1 MIIMRKAHYYLC
13 FLFAGMLPL
22 AAQTAATADV
32 DKPEKFVR
40 TAWFACISA
49 VPDGV
54 ENPVKVMSG
63 KKLTE
68 LKLPRYMTS
77 APVKISA
84 DGIVRIVR
92 EIPDPENPEEMKYL
106 VLAEAKI
113 PDNVREALIILAPL
127 PEPKGD
133 LIFVAK
139 VQDLAD
145 FKGGDW
151 LFINL
156 STENIRVKLGDTVVD
171 VPPKRV
177 EVYDSPVIATP
188 VRVPVKFGYY
198 YREQKKWRMFSASTI
213 TQHATRREICIFNN
227 GSRPGKIKKHG
238 ILFPVQKKKP

>member
-1 MIIMRKAHYYLC
+1 MIIMRKDFYCLC
-13 FLFAGMLPL
+13 FLLAGILPL
-22 AAQTAATADV
+22 AAQSDSEGN
-32 DKPEKFVR
+32 KPSKSGR
-40 TAWFACISA
+40 SAWFACIA
-49 VPDGV
+49 PIPKGV

-92 EIPDPENPEEMKYL
+92 EVPDPENPEEIKYL

-113 PDNVREALIILAPL
+113 PDSVREALIILAPMAK
-127 PEPKGD
+127 PKGD
-133 LIFVAK
+133 LIFLAK

-156 STENIRVKLGDTVVD
+156 SNADIRVKFGDTLVD
-171 VPPKRV
+171 VPPKQA
-177 EVYDSPVIATP
+177 EIYDSPILAKPTS
-188 VRVPVKFGYY
+188 VPIKFGFY
-198 YREQKKWRMFSASTI
+198 YREQKKWKMFSASTVA
-213 TQHATRREICIFNN
+213 QHSTRREICIFNN
-227 GSRPGKIKKHG
+227 GSRPGNIKKHG